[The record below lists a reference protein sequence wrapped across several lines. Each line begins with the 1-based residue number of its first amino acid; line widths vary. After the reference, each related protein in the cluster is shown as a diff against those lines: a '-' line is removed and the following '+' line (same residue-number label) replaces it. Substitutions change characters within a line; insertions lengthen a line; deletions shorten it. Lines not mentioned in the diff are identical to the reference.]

1 MGATSDNEDE
11 STDIPVLEIL
21 QQSVKSLSDLMV
33 RAVPKT
39 SIPNSHNTQI
49 TVPLGHLRLR
59 ITEMVFLLIKLKK
72 QNILDALVTS
82 EVFG

>member
-39 SIPNSHNTQI
+39 SIPNSHNT
-49 TVPLGHLRLR
+49 
-59 ITEMVFLLIKLKK
+59 
-72 QNILDALVTS
+72 
-82 EVFG
+82 